1 MLSAAPSTN
10 DVKGRIHSWES
21 MGTVDGPGLRF
32 VVFTQGCPLRC
43 LYCHNPDCREVDG
56 GREVTAAAVVAEAA
70 KYRSYVQGITVSGGE
85 PLLQPEFTAAI
96 LAGGRALGWHTAL
109 DTSGYCALPVAAP
122 VLAHTDLVLLDIKS
136 GDPQTYERVTH
147 RPLAPTLAFAQH
159 LEALGK
165 PVWLRFVLVPGLT
178 DDRANVEAIADFA
191 APLTNIERVEVL
203 PFHKMGEYKWE
214 QLGWPYALKE
224 TPEPSAE
231 LLESTKNLF
240 RARGLFTP

>member
-1 MLSAAPSTN
+1 MN
-10 DVKGRIHSWES
+10 GIRGRIHSFES

-43 LYCHNPDCREVDG
+43 LYCHNPDCREVHG
-56 GREVTAAAVVAEAA
+56 GQELSVAAVLAEAV
-70 KYRSYVQGITVSGGE
+70 KYRAYVQGITISGGE

-96 LAGGRALGWHTAL
+96 LQGSRAMGWHTAL
-109 DTSGYCALPVAAP
+109 DTSGYCPLTVAAP

-147 RPLAPTLAFAQH
+147 VPLAPTLAFAKH
-159 LEALGK
+159 LHELGK
-165 PVWLRFVLVPGLT
+165 PMWVRFVLVPGLT
-178 DDRANVEAIADFA
+178 DDRANIEAIADFV
-191 APLTNIERVEVL
+191 APFSNLERVEVL

-214 QLGWPYALKE
+214 QLGWPYALKD
-224 TPEPSAE
+224 TPEPTAE
-231 LLESTKNLF
+231 LVEATKNLF